1 MKRSEELVTELL
13 AMIEISYKKILI
25 LQSLFLFFLGI
36 FVYIYFTK
44 SFGIQNVGLSFWSFY
59 LLIWSLFIAF
69 NLLFL
74 KYFALPT
81 KGLLKKLESTASSLD
96 LNWSEIE
103 ESLSKRDVHHQMI
116 QSEYEVENLKYKILL
131 DSLHDP
137 VCIFGKNQIILYS
150 NHTFDQLFNIPSHSQ
165 KNSLLEVTR
174 NHEFQDFVKKSIS
187 TNEVQKLDD
196 FSFNPIQDSFKKYF
210 EIKVFPLKMIQNYLC
225 VMHDVTE
232 RKLTDQMREDFVA
245 NFSHEVRTPL
255 TILNGQTQILKTM
268 LENNIDF
275 ETKILPIFEKID
287 NNSRRLL
294 NLFNDLLRL
303 TSVEKTKNLLKEEI
317 HIEPI
322 IEGLVEEIKVNYP
335 QKSIKFTYD
344 FRAPILYVDYN
355 LFEQVMINLIDNS
368 FKYVGALGNVSIKT
382 YVLDE
387 NSVLEIRD
395 NGMGIP
401 EDQLHR
407 IFERFFRVDA
417 SRSSEVAGTGLGLSI
432 VKHIIHKHDGKI
444 KVNSK
449 FSQGATFTFS
459 IPNKKS
465 LK

>member
-1 MKRSEELVTELL
+1 MLL

-25 LQSLFLFFLGI
+25 LQSLFLFLLGI
-36 FVYIYFTK
+36 FVYFYF
-44 SFGIQNVGLSFWSFY
+44 SVGASFWGPY
-59 LLIWSLFIAF
+59 LLIWSSFIAF

-81 KGLLKKLESTASSLD
+81 KGLLKKLESTTSSLD

-103 ESLSKRDVHHQMI
+103 ESLSKRDVHHQLI

-131 DSLHDP
+131 DSLNDP

-150 NHTFDQLFNIPSHSQ
+150 NHTFNQLFNIPNHSQ

-187 TNEVQKLDD
+187 TNEAQKLDEL
-196 FSFNPIQDSFKKYF
+196 SFNPIQDSFKKYF
-210 EIKVFPLKMIQNYLC
+210 EIRVFPLKMIQNYLC

-268 LENNIDF
+268 LENVTDF
-275 ETKILPIFEKID
+275 EEKLLPIFEKID

-294 NLFNDLLRL
+294 SLFNDLLRL
-303 TSVEKTKNLLKEEI
+303 TSVEKKKNIFKEEI

-322 IEGLVEEIKVNYP
+322 IEGLVEELKVNYP
-335 QKSIKFTYD
+335 LKSIKFTYD
-344 FRAPILYVDYN
+344 FRAPILFVDYN
-355 LFEQVMINLIDNS
+355 LFEQVMINLIDNA
-368 FKYVGALGNVSIKT
+368 FKYVGDLGNVSITT
-382 YVLDE
+382 YTLDE
-387 NSVLEIRD
+387 NSVLEIKD

-407 IFERFFRVDA
+407 IFERFFRIDA
-417 SRSSEVAGTGLGLSI
+417 SRSSEVPGTGLGLSI

-459 IPNKKS
+459 IPNKKLS
-465 LK
+465 K

>member
-1 MKRSEELVTELL
+1 
-13 AMIEISYKKILI
+13 MIEILYRKILF
-25 LQSLFLFFLGI
+25 LQALFLFLLGV
-36 FVYIYFTK
+36 FVYNYFTI
-44 SFGIQNVGLSFWSFY
+44 SFGVQNVGISFWGIY
-59 LLIWSLFIAF
+59 LLIWSLFIVF
-69 NLLFL
+69 NLFFL

-81 KGLLKKLESTASSLD
+81 KGLLKKLESTTPSED
-96 LNWSEIE
+96 LSWLVIE
-103 ESLSKRDVHHQMI
+103 ETLSKRDVHHQLI

-150 NHTFDQLFNIPSHSQ
+150 NHTFDQLFNIPNHSQ
-165 KNSLLEVTR
+165 KSSLLEVTR

-225 VMHDVTE
+225 IMHDVTE

-268 LENNIDF
+268 LEKNSEFDLHI
-275 ETKILPIFEKID
+275 KPIFEKID

-294 NLFNDLLRL
+294 SLFDDLLRL
-303 TSVEKTKNLLKEEI
+303 TSVEKNKNIFKEEI
-317 HIEPI
+317 HIESI
-322 IEGLVEEIKVNYP
+322 IESLVEELKANYP
-335 QKSIKFTYD
+335 LKSIKFTYD
-344 FRAPILYVDYN
+344 FQTPILFMDYN
-355 LFEQVMINLIDNS
+355 LFEQVMINLIDNA
-368 FKYVGALGNVSIKT
+368 FKYVGAIGNVSIKT
-382 YVLDE
+382 YILGDH
-387 NSVLEIRD
+387 SILEIND

-401 EDQLHR
+401 EEQLHR

-449 FSQGATFTFS
+449 FSKGATFTFS
-459 IPNKKS
+459 IPNKKTI
-465 LK
+465 